1 MATEHRGAAAALA
14 LGAVLCAAGCASPVA
29 APVEPVYGGIFS
41 LYSAP
46 LETHFEATPV
56 GSKVGKVEMR
66 HFEIP
71 YNTSGSRLPV
81 ATWASAAI
89 AEAAAEGGIQKI
101 HYADYEVLGVLGVYF
116 QLTVRVSGD

>member
-1 MATEHRGAAAALA
+1 MATERRGAAAALA
-14 LGAVLCAAGCASPVA
+14 LLFAAGCASPVA

-41 LYSAP
+41 WYSAP
-46 LETHFEATPV
+46 LETHFEATPL

-66 HFEIP
+66 HFEFP
-71 YNTSGSRLPV
+71 YNTSGGRLPV

-89 AEAAAEGGIQKI
+89 AEAAAKGGIQKV

>member
-1 MATEHRGAAAALA
+1 MATERRSTAIA
-14 LGAVLCAAGCASPVA
+14 LGGLLFLAGCASPVA
-29 APVEPVYGGIFS
+29 APVEPPYGGVFS

-46 LETHFEATPV
+46 LETNFEATPV
-56 GSKVGKVEMR
+56 GSKVGTIEMR

-89 AEAAAEGGIQKI
+89 AEAAANGGIQRI

-116 QLTVRVSGD
+116 QLTVRVYGD

>member
-1 MATEHRGAAAALA
+1 MATDRRRAAAALA
-14 LGAVLCAAGCASPVA
+14 LGALLLAAGCASPVA
-29 APVEPVYGGIFS
+29 APLEPVYGGVFS
-41 LYSAP
+41 WYSVP
-46 LETHFEATPV
+46 LETNFEATPL

-89 AEAAAEGGIQKI
+89 AEAAANGGIQRI
-101 HYADYEVLGVLGVYF
+101 HYADYEVLGVLDIYF